1 MLLTATGREVSLS
14 GGSFSGN
21 KASRRFSRSDC
32 QSEPSAFMPKFGTGT
47 LDGTVLRTSVISVG
61 AINTWFAI
69 GTNDSTLQPIP
80 SSKLGV
86 AAYLISDEPTDCF
99 VARFVR
105 LKFASLSIP

>member
-1 MLLTATGREVSLS
+1 MLLTATGREVSLR

-32 QSEPSAFMPKFGTGT
+32 HSEPSAFMPKFGTGT
-47 LDGTVLRTSVISVG
+47 FDGTVLRTSVISVG

-99 VARFVR
+99 
-105 LKFASLSIP
+105 